1 MLTYGRFVQIGFIDY
16 FIILRGM
23 KFASK
28 INFGKPYSSKIY
40 RLASSVVPNHGRGS
54 EPMNA
59 KIDHFLDI
67 TSEVCPMTFVRTRLL
82 IEKMGAGEMA
92 EIRLK
97 GQEPLENVPESVAE
111 LGHDVLNIRP
121 ENDDTETN
129 VHFILIRKN

>member
-1 MLTYGRFVQIGFIDY
+1 
-16 FIILRGM
+16 
-23 KFASK
+23 
-28 INFGKPYSSKIY
+28 
-40 RLASSVVPNHGRGS
+40 
-54 EPMNA
+54 MNV

-82 IEKMGAGEMA
+82 IEKMGAGETA

-121 ENDDTETN
+121 EADRTHAD
-129 VHFILIRKN
+129 VHCILIRKN